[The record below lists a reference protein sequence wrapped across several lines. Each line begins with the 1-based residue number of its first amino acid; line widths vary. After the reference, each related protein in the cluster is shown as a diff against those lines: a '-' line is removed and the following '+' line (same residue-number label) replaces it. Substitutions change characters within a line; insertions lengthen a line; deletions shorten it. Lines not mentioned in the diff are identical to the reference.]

1 MKKTLT
7 GLDAKLWNE
16 AIKFELQSIEKNKAW
31 NIESLPPRHTI
42 VNSKWLFKVKLHA
55 NGSIEKYRVC
65 LVAKGFSQV
74 HGIN

>member
-16 AIKFELQSIEKNKAW
+16 AIKFELQSEKNKTW
-31 NIESLPPRHTI
+31 NIESLLPRRTI

-55 NGSIEKYRVC
+55 NGSIEKYRVG
-65 LVAKGFSQV
+65 LVVRGFSQI

>member
-1 MKKTLT
+1 MKKTLI

-16 AIKFELQSIEKNKAW
+16 AIKFELQTEKNKTW
-31 NIESLPPRHTI
+31 NIESLLPRRTM

-55 NGSIEKYRVC
+55 NGSIEKYRVG
-65 LVAKGFSQV
+65 LVVRGFSQI

>member
-16 AIKFELQSIEKNKAW
+16 TIKFELQYEKNKTW
-31 NIESLPPRHTI
+31 NIESLLPRRTI

-55 NGSIEKYRVC
+55 NGSIEKYRVG
-65 LVAKGFSQV
+65 LVVRGFSQI

>member
-16 AIKFELQSIEKNKAW
+16 AIKFELQSEKNKTW
-31 NIESLPPRHTI
+31 NIESLLPRRTI

-55 NGSIEKYRVC
+55 NGGIEKYRVG
-65 LVAKGFSQV
+65 LVVRGFFQI